1 MSELQHLASWIKEQY
16 PEGYLLT
23 WLLNQPGLWW
33 CNGDI
38 YQVALLSDGERLKN
52 YVRANDENQMLQGIT
67 SKLDREENWQAIA
80 ASLSRIFEVYQA
92 ELGQLQSQRL
102 HGERLPATPSDNPPE
117 QTEGRSSTQV
127 QQPLPV
133 PFADPLIGRE

>member
-1 MSELQHLASWIKEQY
+1 MSELQHLAAWIKEQY

-33 CNGDI
+33 CDGDI
-38 YQVALLSDGERLKN
+38 YQAALLNDGERLKN
-52 YVRANDENQMLQGIT
+52 FVRANDGNEMLQGIT
-67 SKLDREENWQAIA
+67 SKLDQDDNWQALA
-80 ASLSRIFEVYQA
+80 ASLSRIFEVYQT
-92 ELGQLQSQRL
+92 ELSQLQSQRL
-102 HGERLPATPSDNPPE
+102 QRDRLPGMPSDDRPG

-133 PFADPLIGRE
+133 PLADPLIGRE